1 MQRSEGFGDPATELA
16 TLAGSAEASVAAA
29 LRGSSG
35 EWTQVAYPVEATRA
49 RFEIGSVSKA
59 LTGSLFGVL
68 LAAGDVDAERPIDDA
83 RGEPLPWRGAAP
95 TLLDLATHRSG
106 LPNTPRRL
114 VRRELATALGF
125 SVKDPWRGVDDD
137 HYRELLSASAGRAR
151 RDGRFR
157 YSSMGVGLLGDALAA
172 VTGVPFAELMRE
184 RLLDPLGMTR
194 TGLDRPTAGPD
205 VVERPTNGKGV
216 GLPYLKDAMPAAGM
230 YASTLD
236 DLQRLA
242 DALLGPAPAEV
253 AEGLRL
259 AVTPHHR
266 LKDDLQLGLCWF
278 LVGSGPAPVIEHTG
292 GTWGSQAQFTVQ
304 PGTGR
309 AVVALTAT
317 PRRIDSFAARYLAAG
332 ASAVES
338 RADETAE
345 AHTPE
350 PPEATAASPRTP

>member
-1 MQRSEGFGDPATELA
+1 MRRSEGFGDAAAELA
-16 TLAGSAEASVAAA
+16 RLAGTAGAGVAAA
-29 LRGSSG
+29 LRDGDG
-35 EWTQVAYPVEATRA
+35 EWTQLGYPVEAAQR

-68 LAAGDVDAERPIDDA
+68 IAAGEVDPEQPIDEA
-83 RGEPLPWRGAAP
+83 RDERLPWRGTAP
-95 TLLDLATHRSG
+95 TLLDLATHRAG
-106 LPNTPRRL
+106 LPNTPRPL

-125 SVKDPWRGVDDD
+125 SVKDPWRGVSDDD
-137 HYRELLSASAGRAR
+137 YRRLLSASAARAR

-184 RLLDPLGMTR
+184 RLLGPLGMTR

-216 GLPYLKDAMPAAGM
+216 ALPYLQDAMPAAGM

-266 LKDDLQLGLCWF
+266 IKDDLQLGLCWF
-278 LVGSGPAPVIEHTG
+278 LVGPGSAPVIEHTG

-304 PGTGR
+304 PSTGR

-332 ASAVES
+332 APAVES
-338 RADETAE
+338 RAHGTAE

-350 PPEATAASPRTP
+350 PPDATAASPRTP